1 VVPAGSVSVA
11 LCTHNGEKFIGAQLD
26 SIFAQTVAPV
36 ELVVS
41 DDASTDSTLDIVVE
55 RHGAHVAAGGSVA
68 LRILR
73 NAEPL
78 GVTGNFEQ
86 AILACSSE
94 FIALSDQD
102 DVWRSDRLE
111 RSLESFERSAEVLL
125 VHSDARLVDAAGAVV
140 HPSLLDALEV
150 SAEARRA
157 IVAGGAF
164 DLLMRRNLMTGAT
177 MCVRRSLAQLAAPFA
192 PGWVHDEWLAII
204 ASVVGRIDL
213 VQEPLIDYRQ
223 HGGNEIGAAD
233 LSLRVK
239 LGRLVEPG
247 VDRNRRLLQR
257 ARSLAERL
265 PLIRAVGPACVDA
278 AARKLQHE
286 EVRSVLPVSRLRRI
300 GPVMREWRTGRYS
313 EFGGGLNDVARDLI
327 QPLKPAS

>member
-1 VVPAGSVSVA
+1 MAPTGSVSVA
-11 LCTHNGEKFIGAQLD
+11 LCTHNGERFVGAQLD
-26 SIFAQTVAPV
+26 SIFAQTVVPV

-55 RHGAHVAAGGSVA
+55 RHAAHSAAGGSVA

-73 NAEPL
+73 NTQPL
-78 GVTGNFEQ
+78 GVTGNFER

-94 FIALSDQD
+94 LIALSDQD

-111 RSLESFERSAEVLL
+111 RSLESFERGADVLL
-125 VHSDARLVDAAGAVV
+125 VHSDARLVDAAGTVV

-150 SAEARRA
+150 STEARRA
-157 IVAGGAF
+157 IVSGDAF
-164 DLLMRRNLMTGAT
+164 ALLLHRNLMTGAT
-177 MCVRRSLAQLAAPFA
+177 MCIRRSLAQTAAPFP

-204 ASVVGRIDL
+204 ASAVGRIDL
-213 VQEPLIDYRQ
+213 VQQPLIDYRQ

-247 VDRNRRLLQR
+247 ADRNRRLLQR

-265 PLIRAVGPACVDA
+265 PLIAGVAPSRVEA
-278 AARKLQHE
+278 AARKVLHE
-286 EVRSVLPVSRLRRI
+286 EARSALPASRLRRI

-313 EFGGGLNDVARDLI
+313 AFGGGLNDVARDLI